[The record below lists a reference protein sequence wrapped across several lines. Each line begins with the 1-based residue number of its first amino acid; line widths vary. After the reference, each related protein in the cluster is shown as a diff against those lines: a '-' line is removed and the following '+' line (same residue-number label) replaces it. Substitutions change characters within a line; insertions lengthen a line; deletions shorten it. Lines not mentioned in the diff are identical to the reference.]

1 MYLCGQIK
9 YAYLKSITI
18 MNNFLK
24 YLGVIIVLLGVA
36 CLGAYE
42 AYPSNMLLLGSLVL
56 EFVGILTFI
65 LINRFVD

>member
-1 MYLCGQIK
+1 
-9 YAYLKSITI
+9 

-36 CLGAYE
+36 CLGVYE
-42 AYPSNMLLLGSLVL
+42 VHPSNMLLLGSLVL
-56 EFVGILTFI
+56 EFAGILAFI

>member
-1 MYLCGQIK
+1 
-9 YAYLKSITI
+9 

>member
-1 MYLCGQIK
+1 
-9 YAYLKSITI
+9 

-36 CLGAYE
+36 CLGVYE
-42 AYPSNMLLLGSLVL
+42 AHPSNMLLLGSLVL

>member
-1 MYLCGQIK
+1 
-9 YAYLKSITI
+9 

-36 CLGAYE
+36 CLGVYE
-42 AYPSNMLLLGSLVL
+42 AHPSNMLLLGSLVL

-65 LINRFVD
+65 LINRFAD

>member
-1 MYLCGQIK
+1 
-9 YAYLKSITI
+9 

-42 AYPSNMLLLGSLVL
+42 VHPSNMLLLGALVL
-56 EFVGILTFI
+56 EFAGILAFI
-65 LINRFVD
+65 LINRFAD